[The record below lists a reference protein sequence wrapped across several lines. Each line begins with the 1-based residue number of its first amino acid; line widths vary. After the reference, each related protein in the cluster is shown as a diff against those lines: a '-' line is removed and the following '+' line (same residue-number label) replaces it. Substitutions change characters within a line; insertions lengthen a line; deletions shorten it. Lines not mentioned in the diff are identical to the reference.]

1 MEYSGGCWI
10 LGRYGS
16 KQRNLSHSSSYPDF
30 QPESFTARQKIT
42 KRPGTDAS
50 LYWLPKEIAEMPRLE
65 APGPRR
71 DDGVDRHPRLR
82 NNAGT
87 GASGPE
93 SEPESRASGTIPIQI
108 LPLTNTPFPQELLA
122 ISIIIL
128 RFEKLALPL
137 AGIDLALLGVT
148 EHKTHMNEQ
157 LRNVDSS

>member
-87 GASGPE
+87 GVSGPE
-93 SEPESRASGTIPIQI
+93 SETRSRVAAHLPIQGHN
-108 LPLTNTPFPQELLA
+108 LFTPRFGNNYWQ
-122 ISIIIL
+122 SVYL
-128 RFEKLALPL
+128 RHSEKLP
-137 AGIDLALLGVT
+137 
-148 EHKTHMNEQ
+148 KTCQMPVENGCIPPITSYSVGTKTGYSPFQ
-157 LRNVDSS
+157 